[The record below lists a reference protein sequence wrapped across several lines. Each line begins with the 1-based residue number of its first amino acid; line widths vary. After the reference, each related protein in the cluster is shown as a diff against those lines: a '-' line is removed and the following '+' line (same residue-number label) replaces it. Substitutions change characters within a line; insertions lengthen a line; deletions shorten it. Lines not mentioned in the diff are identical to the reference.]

1 MISDKELDNVIYRYN
16 ERKYLAQVTLTKGA
30 VEEILELLQELKQ
43 RRECELRPATKFTDQ
58 ATYLLIYKIDEEVR
72 EIKEAYE
79 EARVSRRAAHFAE
92 ELVDLQMVC
101 ETILASIN
109 LNADQRMAIR
119 KSVIDKNKARGYYDE
134 K

>member
-1 MISDKELDNVIYRYN
+1 MISDKELDYLIIRYKNKCEIVID
-16 ERKYLAQVTLTKGA
+16 EDLAKYTRD
-30 VEEILELLQELKQ
+30 LLIELKQ
-43 RRECELRPATKFTDQ
+43 RRECELRPATKFADQ

-119 KSVIDKNKARGYYDE
+119 KSAIEKNKARGYYDE
-134 K
+134 Y